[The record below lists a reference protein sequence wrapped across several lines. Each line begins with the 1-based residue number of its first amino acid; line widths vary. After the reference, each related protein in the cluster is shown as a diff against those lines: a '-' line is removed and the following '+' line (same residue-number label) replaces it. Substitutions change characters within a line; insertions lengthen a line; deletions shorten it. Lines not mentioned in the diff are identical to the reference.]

1 MPDDATRREA
11 RPHDKY
17 DRLIHAAKQLPTIA
31 IAVAHPC
38 DAVSLESAVE
48 AAKRGLVR
56 PILVGPAAR
65 VHLAVGAAPL
75 RPPERNNSASD
86 YDQRTAYEFRNS
98 RERTEEGEVND
109 LPYDEKRGDVEA
121 HDVPEL
127 QWGKIQERRVSEHQ
141 RGAEDK

>member
-65 VHLAVGAAPL
+65 ARPRRRTSNALMHYKFLAAGPSEERCLFRPPL
-75 RPPERNNSASD
+75 RAPPPMD
-86 YDQRTAYEFRNS
+86 
-98 RERTEEGEVND
+98 
-109 LPYDEKRGDVEA
+109 
-121 HDVPEL
+121 PESHPDAG
-127 QWGKIQERRVSEHQ
+127 Q
-141 RGAEDK
+141 A